1 MAGSMNKVILIGNL
15 AADPEVRSMQ
25 NGDKVANMTVATSRS
40 WKGKDGNRQ
49 EKTQFHRIVIW
60 NPRVVEYVESYLQ
73 KGRKVAVTGE
83 LEYRRW
89 VDQAGVEKFA
99 AEIVLG
105 RFDGEVEALS
115 APPAGSNET
124 HDEGHQEPQRQSRS
138 TSKPKGSPKGADTR
152 PMEPVGADEDDDIP
166 F

>member
-1 MAGSMNKVILIGNL
+1 M

-40 WKGKDGNRQ
+40 WKDKEGNRQ

-60 NPRVVEYVESYLQ
+60 NPRIVDYVESYLQ

-89 VDQAGVEKFA
+89 TDQAGVEKFV
-99 AEIVLG
+99 AEVVLG

-115 APPAGSNET
+115 APPASGNEVQG
-124 HDEGHQEPQRQSRS
+124 EGRQEPQRQSRPAN
-138 TSKPKGSPKGADTR
+138 KPKAPPKGADTR
-152 PMEPVGADEDDDIP
+152 HAEPAGADPDDDIP